1 MFTDLLNSSY
11 FALFLIVALGF
22 MLGRIKI
29 KGLSLDVSA
38 VIFIALLFGH
48 FGVVIPKELGN
59 FGLVLFIFTIG
70 IQAGPGFFDSFR
82 SKGKTLILITI
93 LIICSASLTAVGLKY
108 LFDIDT
114 PSVVGLIAGA
124 LTSTPGLAVAIDSTN
139 SPLASIAYGIAYP
152 FGVIGVILFVK
163 LLPKIMR
170 VDLDQEARRLEIER
184 RGQFPELNTCIFRV
198 SNPSVFNRSLMQINA
213 RAMTGAV
220 ISRLKH
226 DEEISIPTAHT
237 VLCEGDYI
245 QAVGSE
251 ESLDQLSVLVGKREE
266 GELPLDKTQEIESL
280 LLTKKDMINKQL
292 LNPSSIVVVGGSDD
306 IQKPGG
312 KVLKNLI
319 DGHFKGS
326 LYVVNPKMDEV
337 QGIKS
342 YRDVKDLP
350 EVDCAILAI
359 AAKFCPST
367 VEMLAKQKNTRA
379 FIILS
384 AGFSEENAE
393 GKALEKQIVE
403 TIDSVGGALIG
414 PNCIGVLTTNYN
426 GVFTTPIP
434 KLDPKGVDFVSGSG
448 ATALFIMDAGMQ
460 KGVKFS
466 SVFSVGNSA
475 QLGVEE
481 VLEYWDES
489 FDPETSSRI
498 KLMYVE
504 SIDKPEKLL
513 KHASSLIRKGCRIAA
528 IKSGGSAAGSR
539 AASSHTGALASSD
552 VAVEALFRKAG
563 IVRCNGRDELATV
576 AAIFNYPELRG
587 KNMAIVTHAGGPAVM
602 LTDALSDG
610 GMEIPHLEG
619 PKAEALLAQLFN
631 GSSVGNPIDF
641 LATGTA
647 EQLGII
653 LDACNRDFDNI
664 DGIAVIFGSPGLF
677 PVFDVYEVLR
687 EKIATSPKPIYPI
700 FPSSM
705 VVKEEIDEFVRKGGV
720 YFPYEVNFGN
730 ALCKIYRTPA
740 PQPAEPAL
748 PEVDRKRIRAVVDQ
762 AENGYLS
769 PEQIHELLDAA
780 GIARA
785 KEGVADKEEEIVG
798 LARQIGFPLVM
809 KVVGPVHKSDV
820 GGVTLNVRDEATVR
834 SEFRRMM
841 QIKDTHAVML
851 AQQLSG
857 TEVFIGAK
865 REDKFGHMVLCG
877 LGGIFIE
884 VLKDVKAGLAPIAQP
899 EALDMIRSLKSYKII
914 QGVRGQEPVNEQKFA
929 EAVSRV
935 SMLVK
940 VAPEI
945 FEMDLNPLLGNKEN
959 VVAVD
964 ARIRIEK

>member
-1 MFTDLLNSSY
+1 M
-11 FALFLIVALGF
+11 V
-22 MLGRIKI
+22 
-29 KGLSLDVSA
+29 
-38 VIFIALLFGH
+38 
-48 FGVVIPKELGN
+48 
-59 FGLVLFIFTIG
+59 
-70 IQAGPGFFDSFR
+70 
-82 SKGKTLILITI
+82 
-93 LIICSASLTAVGLKY
+93 
-108 LFDIDT
+108 
-114 PSVVGLIAGA
+114 
-124 LTSTPGLAVAIDSTN
+124 
-139 SPLASIAYGIAYP
+139 
-152 FGVIGVILFVK
+152 
-163 LLPKIMR
+163 
-170 VDLDQEARRLEIER
+170 
-184 RGQFPELNTCIFRV
+184 
-198 SNPSVFNRSLMQINA
+198 
-213 RAMTGAV
+213 
-220 ISRLKH
+220 
-226 DEEISIPTAHT
+226 
-237 VLCEGDYI
+237 
-245 QAVGSE
+245 
-251 ESLDQLSVLVGKREE
+251 
-266 GELPLDKTQEIESL
+266 
-280 LLTKKDMINKQL
+280 NKQL
-292 LNPSSIVVVGGSDD
+292 LDPASIVVVGGSDD

-319 DGHFKGS
+319 DGHFKGE
-326 LYVVNPKMDEV
+326 LYVVNPKADEV
-337 QGIKS
+337 QGIKAQRNVS
-342 YRDVKDLP
+342 DLP
-350 EVDCAILAI
+350 AVDCAILAI
-359 AAKFCPST
+359 AAKYCPAA
-367 VEMLAKQKNTRA
+367 VETLAKEKNTRA

-393 GKALEKQIVE
+393 GKALEQQIVN
-403 TIDSVGGALIG
+403 TINSVGGALIG
-414 PNCIGVLTTNYN
+414 PNCIGVLTTHYN

-434 KLDPKGVDFVSGSG
+434 QLDPHGVDLISGSG

-475 QLGVEE
+475 QMGVEE
-481 VLEYWDES
+481 VLEYLDES

-498 KLMYVE
+498 KLLYVE
-504 SIDKPEKLL
+504 SISKPAKLL

-576 AAIFNYPELRG
+576 AAIFTYPELKG

-619 PKAEALLAQLFN
+619 PAAEALLEQLFN

-647 EQLGII
+647 EQLGVI
-653 LDACNRDFDNI
+653 LDACNRDFDHI

-677 PVFDVYEVLR
+677 PVFDVYNVLY
-687 EKIATSPKPIYPI
+687 EKIQTSAKPIYPI

-705 VVKEEIDEFVRKGGV
+705 VVKEEIDDFVSKGGV
-720 YFPYEVNFGN
+720 YFPFEVSFGR
-730 ALCKIYRTPA
+730 ALCKISKTPA
-740 PQPAEPAL
+740 PQPETPVL
-748 PEVDRKRIRAVVDQ
+748 PEIDVTRIRAVIDR
-762 AENGYLS
+762 AENGYLA
-769 PEQIHELLDAA
+769 PAEIHELLDAA

-785 KEGVADKEEEIVG
+785 REGVADTEEDIVA
-798 LARQIGFPLVM
+798 LAHSIGFPLVM

-865 REDKFGHMVLCG
+865 REDKFGHLVLCG

-884 VLKDVKAGLAPIAQP
+884 VLKDVKAGLAPIAED
-899 EALDMIRSLKSYKII
+899 EALKMIRDLKSYKII
-914 QGVRGQEPVNEQKFA
+914 QGVRGQEPVNEQRFA

-940 VAPEI
+940 AAPEI

-964 ARIRIEK
+964 ARIRIEKKD